1 MFKIIPVKKQ
11 GKYNLNV
18 HLQDLGTI
26 IAQAQSAASKGDWE
40 LALKYTLKAKNID
53 PKQTSIDFVKIA
65 TPF

>member
-1 MFKIIPVKKQ
+1 M
-11 GKYNLNV
+11 

-65 TPF
+65 TPFWENT